1 MTGNFPH
8 DKLVKG
14 LGESHDS
21 ELKNLIPL
29 LSRPQRRGSHA
40 LDYTFGI
47 WLVIFLI
54 VGDHKLGS
62 FEHGVTSFLKQTVI
76 LNFCFSPMPGTAN
89 TCEQD
94 MKKRVR
100 NNLKAS
106 Q

>member
-1 MTGNFPH
+1 MTGNFPN

-47 WLVIFLI
+47 WLVQLV
-54 VGDHKLGS
+54 VGDLNLGS
-62 FEHGVTSFLKQTVI
+62 YQPGFTS
-76 LNFCFSPMPGTAN
+76 
-89 TCEQD
+89 
-94 MKKRVR
+94 
-100 NNLKAS
+100 
-106 Q
+106 

>member
-47 WLVIFLI
+47 WLVKLLL
-54 VGDHKLGS
+54 GDTNLGS
-62 FEHGVTSFLKQTVI
+62 TQHGFTSSLKQTVI
-76 LNFCFSPMPGTAN
+76 FKFLF
-89 TCEQD
+89 
-94 MKKRVR
+94 
-100 NNLKAS
+100 
-106 Q
+106 